1 MQVVSSFASPSLSSY
16 PRRTTISGHHHDA
29 YTSLIPWLKSLFFSS
44 GIRTIVGNKNCA
56 NGTYI
61 VNITV
66 NNNNA
71 SLTSSLHFLGEQHDK
86 PWTFLVLNASLL
98 TNVVLAL
105 KVQFM

>member
-16 PRRTTISGHHHDA
+16 LGRTTIASHHHDA
-29 YTSLIPWLKSLFFSS
+29 YTSVIPWLKSLFFSS
-44 GIRTIVGNKNCA
+44 GIGAIVGNNNCA

-71 SLTSSLHFLGEQHDK
+71 SLTSSLHLLGKQHDK
-86 PWTFLVLNASLL
+86 P
-98 TNVVLAL
+98 
-105 KVQFM
+105 